1 MREHLSSNEP
11 ATLPLSGIAF
21 QLYLQ
26 KHNLSPLDVTLTAGV
41 RYMTIWRMMRA
52 LPIRRDGGPLPFAR
66 IRHQI
71 PNGPRHHIYH
81 QQLRAL
87 GSQFEGNVA
96 LAGVMVAPRG
106 GLTLVLGRTVLL
118 WLQRW
123 RTHFALQNLNPEGRA
138 QAALVEKLLAERYRG
153 AADARGR

>member
-52 LPIRRDGGPLPFAR
+52 LPIRREDDLL
-66 IRHQI
+66 IRQGVFRLTGEWYAA
-71 PNGPRHHIYH
+71 PM
-81 QQLRAL
+81 
-87 GSQFEGNVA
+87 
-96 LAGVMVAPRG
+96 LA
-106 GLTLVLGRTVLL
+106 
-118 WLQRW
+118 
-123 RTHFALQNLNPEGRA
+123 H
-138 QAALVEKLLAERYRG
+138 AEVKVTKH
-153 AADARGR
+153 